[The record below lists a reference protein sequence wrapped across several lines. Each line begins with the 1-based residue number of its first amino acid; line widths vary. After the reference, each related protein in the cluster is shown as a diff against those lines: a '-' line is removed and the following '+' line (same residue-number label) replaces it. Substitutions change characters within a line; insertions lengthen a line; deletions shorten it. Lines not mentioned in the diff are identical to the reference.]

1 MQNNKKIIYCGYK
14 NRYKEL
20 DKVSEISNVPRLV
33 SKAKTISNKALYI
46 RLLIGK
52 TAHETFNV
60 VLSTARGTLIFSD
73 TLKTIKKQ
81 KNSYKYLFI

>member
-1 MQNNKKIIYCGYK
+1 M
-14 NRYKEL
+14 

-33 SKAKTISNKALYI
+33 SKAKTISSKVLYI